1 MSVEGQRRMTP
12 DQPPDREEFSRE
24 DGVTLWRQI
33 ARTLERE
40 IAAGG
45 HKPGARLPT
54 EAQLA
59 ARFAV
64 NRHTVRRALEDLSR
78 RGLIRVEQ
86 GRGSFVAE
94 ETFDYEVGPRTRF
107 SEWVRRHNK
116 EPGGRVLDLREIA
129 ADAQVATGL
138 GLRPGARV
146 ARLERLGLADGVP
159 VSLGSHHFPLSRLP
173 GILAALRETAT
184 VTEALA
190 RCGIADYLRQSS
202 RVTARL
208 PLPREAELLR
218 QPRTR
223 PLLVAENINVD
234 RTGAVVEFGISRFP
248 TPRVQ
253 LVFEP

>member
-1 MSVEGQRRMTP
+1 MTP
-12 DQPPDREEFSRE
+12 DQPSPSELARE

-33 ARTLERE
+33 GRTVERE
-40 IAAGG
+40 IAAGSYAV
-45 HKPGARLPT
+45 GARLPT
-54 EAQLA
+54 EAQFS
-59 ARFAV
+59 ARFGV

-107 SEWVRRHNK
+107 SEWIKRHNK
-116 EPGGRVLDLREIA
+116 EPVGKVLDLREIA
-129 ADAQVATGL
+129 ADAAVAAGL

-146 ARLERLGLADGVP
+146 ARLERLGLADAMP
-159 VSLGSHHFPLSRLP
+159 VSLSSHHFPLSRLP

-184 VTEALA
+184 VTAALA
-190 RCGIADYLRQSS
+190 RCGVADYLRQSS

-208 PLPREAELLR
+208 PQPREADLLR
-218 QPRTR
+218 MPRAR
-223 PLLVAENINVD
+223 PVLVAENINVD
-234 RTGAVVEFGISRFP
+234 RGGAIVEYGISRFP